1 MSATLLLLGFE
12 FQNSLFFA
20 TRESI
25 DCYIALFGKNY
36 PNSLNPSG
44 GDLFRILSRIG
55 VSIGVSVRLTSFAH
69 RAADADPLFCLF
81 FATHTTQRLDTII
94 IIIVAM
100 PPRQKMPDS
109 ASECRTSDARR
120 GCIARIAVSSSRA
133 APSDALRRP
142 STSAVAVRLDPRPP
156 SRGGM
161 PDRQDE
167 RTPTA

>member
-1 MSATLLLLGFE
+1 MYRNFFRRRLSPFVSATLLLLGFE

-69 RAADADPLFCLF
+69 QPPNAGLSLSPFADL
-81 FATHTTQRLDTII
+81 
-94 IIIVAM
+94 
-100 PPRQKMPDS
+100 
-109 ASECRTSDARR
+109 
-120 GCIARIAVSSSRA
+120 
-133 APSDALRRP
+133 
-142 STSAVAVRLDPRPP
+142 
-156 SRGGM
+156 
-161 PDRQDE
+161 
-167 RTPTA
+167 